1 MNIIDNTFNT
11 NKTNNNIKCV
21 KKDVNGIIMIL
32 SCHKHKNTRLKEF
45 SLPKNS
51 YNNWEVIYVIG
62 DLFLKENYI
71 LLGNMLYVR
80 CEDSY
85 LHLLKKLVLA
95 MKSVKELFNI
105 KEGILRCG
113 DDLIFNEDNLI
124 KFTKNPKFDYYGQ
137 SSIKHGFKCV
147 NKNILKRLRIDY
159 FMMLY
164 YKDHQEDF
172 KNPQHGLMNMNL
184 AQLSKYKIRP
194 HIYGAAGVIFYLSN
208 KACDIAIQHMEKINF
223 NVLEYDSFTKSYP
236 YTIEDCGISFIMYYN
251 NIDYVDSQFFFDT
264 NDPNNIAKHTNKY
277 K

>member
-1 MNIIDNTFNT
+1 MNNTDNIIN
-11 NKTNNNIKCV
+11 TNNNIKNV

-32 SCHKHKNTRLKEF
+32 SCQKHRNTRLKEF
-45 SLPKNS
+45 SLSKTS

-71 LLGNMLYVR
+71 LDGNTLYIR

-124 KFTKNPKFDYYGQ
+124 KFTKNPKFDYFGQ
-137 SSIKHGFKCV
+137 SPIAVGFKCV
-147 NKNILKRLRIDY
+147 NKNILRRLRMDD
-159 FMMLY
+159 FMVLY
-164 YKDHQEDF
+164 YKDHPEDF
-172 KNPQHGLMNMNL
+172 KNPQHGLTNMNL
-184 AQLSKYKIRP
+184 AQLSKYTMRP

-208 KACDIAIQHMEKINF
+208 KACDIAIQHMEKIKF
-223 NVLEYDSFTKSYP
+223 NILEYDSFTRSYP

-251 NIDYVDSQFFFDT
+251 DIEYVDGQFFFDT
-264 NDPNNIAKHTNKY
+264 NNPNNIAKHTNKY